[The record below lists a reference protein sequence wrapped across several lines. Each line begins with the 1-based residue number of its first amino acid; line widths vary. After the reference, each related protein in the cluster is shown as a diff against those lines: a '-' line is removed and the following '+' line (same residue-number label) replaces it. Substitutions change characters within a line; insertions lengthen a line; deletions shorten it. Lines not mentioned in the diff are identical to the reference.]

1 MAIEVIN
8 QRQIGGACGPLCG
21 PCDGCGTPTSD
32 GAPSVLVRTLQAGRA
47 SGRLEADVLRVCVVC
62 AEALAHGIRL
72 CQTERAMLAEQA
84 SNRATKEAE
93 DAVLTLYRVLGM
105 HKADE
110 MREALEQPATRRAI
124 LAIVKGAS

>member
-8 QRQIGGACGPLCG
+8 EPQTGGSCGPLCG
-21 PCDGCGTPTSD
+21 PCDGCGMPTRNWV
-32 GAPSVLVRTLQAGRA
+32 PSVVVRTRQAGRA
-47 SGRLEADVLRVCVVC
+47 SGRLEEDVLRVCVMC
-62 AEALAHGIRL
+62 AEALADGIRR

-84 SNRATKEAE
+84 SRQATKEAE

-110 MREALEQPATRRAI
+110 MREALEKPATRRAI
-124 LAIVKGAS
+124 LSIVREMP